1 MKKIVIVMMVA
12 IMVVMGGSAVV
23 AHADEVEDYNVQL
36 CKEATNGCV
45 EVYDTE
51 QLTYDILTNRNGK
64 IIIERL
70 VGIVLDEEGNGKL
83 FNGDDYYNY
92 INYANV
98 NDFKVGDYIVTYC
111 VYNPM
116 TNYVDDVMFRM
127 DYIIR

>member
-1 MKKIVIVMMVA
+1 MKKIIVMIVA
-12 IMVVMGGSAVV
+12 IMVVMCGSAVV
-23 AHADEVEDYNVQL
+23 AHANEVEDYNVQL
-36 CKEATNGCV
+36 CKEATNGYV